1 MNPIILKQ
9 VSDLT
14 AWHPSKVQ
22 PLKIGLVQINNS
34 FSGQNYLPYTSA
46 CLRSYIEVHAV
57 DPSRYQFLPF
67 IYKRMSIQHIVEQLK
82 EADVVGF
89 STSVWNAN
97 ISLEVARRLKKLK
110 PQIIIVF
117 GGPQV
122 PDKPETF
129 LRTHSFIDIAVH
141 NEGERTFLALLERMP
156 ECHWEGVA
164 GVSYISKNAAF
175 VKTGPVE
182 RMKDLEQL
190 PSPFLNGIFDQL
202 ILENPNEKWIGLW
215 ETNRG
220 CPFQCTFC
228 DWGSAT
234 AGKVNRFEKDR
245 LFLELDWFA
254 QNKIEY
260 IFVCDANFGSQK
272 RDIDIAQYVAELRSK
287 TGYPQG
293 FSVQSTKNAT
303 ERAYITQKILA
314 DAGLNKGVALSMQS
328 LDPVTLENIKRDN
341 ISLETYLELARR
353 FTRDKVETYSD
364 LIIALPGETYD
375 SYLEGINTLI
385 NSGQHH
391 RIQFNNLSILPNAE
405 MGDPEYLEKFK
416 MRTVCSEIIN
426 IHGSRIFLDDDAAE
440 MQDIVIET
448 YSMSAED
455 WLRTRAISWMISF
468 LYFDKLVQI
477 PIILLREHLGISY
490 KQVFESFMNINRNEF
505 PVLGEIRDFF
515 ISEARLIQEGG
526 VEYKY
531 SEEWLGVYWPADE
544 YVYIRLTAEKK
555 FDSFYEEIERLFLSL
570 SNQLNQP
577 DGDYSIEA
585 LQDAITL
592 NRALVNQPY
601 FNSDIQVNL
610 KFNIIDFWQG
620 ITEGQPVPLQKGMYF
635 HEIKRTLHDYSDFQL
650 WCKEVV
656 WWGNKKGA
664 YLYPLRIKKSL
675 ENNVLGNE
683 LAGHY

>member
-1 MNPIILKQ
+1 MQVIKIIQDSDQ
-9 VSDLT
+9 V
-14 AWHPSKVQ
+14 AWVPSKVA
-22 PLKIGLVQINNS
+22 PLKVGLVQVNNS

-57 DPSRYQFLPF
+57 DTSRYTFLPF
-67 IYKRMSIQHIVEQLK
+67 IYKRMPIHKIVSQLLD
-82 EADVVGF
+82 ADVVGF
-89 STSVWNAN
+89 SASVWNAN
-97 ISLEVARRLKKLK
+97 ISLEVARRLKKAK
-110 PQIIIVF
+110 PNIIIVF

-122 PDKPETF
+122 PDKPENF
-129 LRTHSFIDIAVH
+129 LRIHTFIDIVVH

-156 ECHWEGVA
+156 ECNWNGVS
-164 GVSYISKNAAF
+164 GVSYISKNGDF
-175 VKTGPVE
+175 VKTRPVE

-202 ILENPNEKWIGLW
+202 IAENPDERWIGLW

-245 LFLELDWFA
+245 LLLELDWFVDH
-254 QNKIEY
+254 KIEY

-272 RDIDIAQYVAELRSK
+272 RDIELAQYVAQLRGK

-328 LDPVTLENIKRDN
+328 LDPTTLENIKRDN

-364 LIIALPGETYD
+364 LIIGLPGETYN
-375 SYLEGINTLI
+375 SFIEGVNTLI
-385 NSGQHH
+385 NTGQHH

-405 MGDPEYLEKFK
+405 MGDPEYLNKFK
-416 MRTVCSEIIN
+416 MRTVSSEIIN
-426 IHGSRIFLDDDAAE
+426 IHGSKVILEDDAPE
-440 MQDIVIET
+440 IQDVVIET
-448 YSMSAED
+448 YSMSSDD

-477 PIILLREHLGISY
+477 PIILQRELSGLTY
-490 KQVFESFMNINRNEF
+490 KEIFESFMDVQASDY
-505 PVLGEIRDFF
+505 PVIAGIRDFF
-515 ISEARLIQEGG
+515 IEEARHIQNGG
-526 VEYKY
+526 VEFHY
-531 SEEWLGVYWPADE
+531 SEEWLEIYWPADE
-544 YVYIRLTAEKK
+544 FVYIRLTSENK
-555 FDSFYEEIERLFLSL
+555 FDIFYQEINKLFSSFQKNTPQEYSLEIITEAIL
-570 SNQLNQP
+570 LNQ
-577 DGDYSIEA
+577 
-585 LQDAITL
+585 Q
-592 NRALVNQPY
+592 LVSQPFINNDTTIY
-601 FNSDIQVNL
+601 T
-610 KFNIIDFWQG
+610 KYNIVEYWKG
-620 ITEGQPVPLQKGMYF
+620 ICEGQPVKL
-635 HEIKRTLHDYSDFQL
+635 IKDDYSYHLMRSKRYYSNFSD

-664 YLYPLRIKKSL
+664 YLYPILRNDSVLPSSL
-675 ENNVLGNE
+675 NTE
-683 LAGHY
+683 LAGHH

>member
-1 MNPIILKQ
+1 MNVIKLKQ
-9 VSDLT
+9 VSDT
-14 AWHPSKVQ
+14 KAWNPSKVP
-22 PLKIGLVQINNS
+22 PLKVGLVQINNS

-57 DPSRYQFLPF
+57 DPARYKFLPF
-67 IYKRMSIQHIVEQLK
+67 VYKRMSIKHIVEQLK

-97 ISLEVARRLKKLK
+97 ISLEVARRLKQLK
-110 PQIIIVF
+110 PEITIVF

-156 ECHWEGVA
+156 ERNWEGVA
-164 GVSYISKNAAF
+164 GVSYLSKNAIF
-175 VKTGPVE
+175 IKTGPVE

-202 ILENPNEKWIGLW
+202 IAENPNEKWIGLW

-272 RDIDIAQYVAELRSK
+272 RDIDIAEYVADLRGK

-328 LDPVTLENIKRDN
+328 LDPITLENIKRDN

-405 MGDPEYLEKFK
+405 MGDPDYLKKYK

-426 IHGSRIFLDDDAAE
+426 IHGSKVFLDDDAAE

-490 KQVFESFMNINRNEF
+490 KQVFESFMNIHREEF
-505 PVLGEIRDFF
+505 PILGEIRDFF
-515 ISEARLIQEGG
+515 INEARMIQSGG

-531 SEEWLGVYWPADE
+531 SSEWLGVYWPADE

-555 FDSFYEEIERLFLSL
+555 FDFFYEEIERLLLSL
-570 SNQLNQP
+570 CRQKEFDNST
-577 DGDYSIEA
+577 DA
-585 LQDAITL
+585 VQDAITL

-601 FNSDIQVNL
+601 FNADVQVNL
-610 KFNIIDFWQG
+610 KFNILDFWHG
-620 ITEGQPVPLQKGMYF
+620 ITEGQPVALKKGNYVY
-635 HEIKRTLHDYSDFQL
+635 EVDRTIQDYSDFQL

-664 YLYPLRIKKSL
+664 YLYPLKSTKTT
-675 ENNVLGNE
+675 EPVVLVND

>member
-1 MNPIILKQ
+1 MNVIHLKQ
-9 VSDLT
+9 VSDT
-14 AWHPSKVQ
+14 PAWRPSKV
-22 PLKIGLVQINNS
+22 PALKIGLVQINNS

-46 CLRSYIEVHAV
+46 CLRSYIEVHAF
-57 DPSRYQFLPF
+57 DPARYEFLPF

-82 EADVVGF
+82 DADVVGF

-97 ISLEVARRLKKLK
+97 ISLEVARRLKELK

-122 PDKPETF
+122 PDKPETY
-129 LRTHSFIDIAVH
+129 LRTHSFIDIVAH

-156 ECHWEGVA
+156 ERNWEGVT
-164 GVSYISKNAAF
+164 GVSYIAKNAEF
-175 VKTGPVE
+175 IKTAPVE

-202 ILENPNEKWIGLW
+202 IAENPNEKWIGLW

-254 QNKIEY
+254 AHKIEY

-272 RDIDIAQYVAELRSK
+272 RDIDIAQYVAELRGK

-364 LIIALPGETYD
+364 LIIGLPGETYN
-375 SYLEGINTLI
+375 SYLDGINTLI
-385 NSGQHH
+385 NTGQHH

-405 MGDPEYLEKFK
+405 MGDPDYLKKYK
-416 MRTVCSEIIN
+416 MQTVCSEIIN
-426 IHGSRIFLDDDAAE
+426 IHGSKVFLDDDAAE
-440 MQDIVIET
+440 MQDVVIET

-477 PIILLREHLGISY
+477 PIILLRELIGISY
-490 KQVFESFMNINRNEF
+490 KQVFESFMNVQRNEF

-515 ISEARLIQEGG
+515 ISEARLIQGGG

-555 FDSFYEEIERLFLSL
+555 FDSFYSEIERLILTMCSQA
-570 SNQLNQP
+570 SS
-577 DGDYSIEA
+577 DTSVEA
-585 LQDAITL
+585 VQDAITL
-592 NRALVNQPY
+592 NRALVSQPY
-601 FNSDIQVNL
+601 FNTDIQVHS
-610 KFNIIDFWQG
+610 KYNIIDFWRG
-620 ITEGQPVPLQKGMYF
+620 ITEGLPVTLEKGNYV
-635 HEIKRTLHDYSDFQL
+635 HHVKRSLHGYSDFQL

-664 YLYPLRIKKSL
+664 YLYSIVN
-675 ENNVLGNE
+675 ENTVSPNLHGAE
-683 LAGHY
+683 IAGHY

>member
-1 MNPIILKQ
+1 MQ
-9 VSDLT
+9 VIKLIQNSDQV
-14 AWHPSKVQ
+14 AWVPSKVA
-22 PLKIGLVQINNS
+22 PLKVGLVQVNNS

-46 CLRSYIEVHAV
+46 CLRSFVEVHAV
-57 DPSRYQFLPF
+57 DTSRYIFLPF
-67 IYKRMSIQHIVEQLK
+67 IYKRMPIHKIVDQLL

-89 STSVWNAN
+89 SASVWNAN
-97 ISLEVARRLKKLK
+97 ISLEVARRLKKAK
-110 PQIIIVF
+110 PSIIIIF

-122 PDKPETF
+122 PDKPEKF
-129 LRTHSFIDIAVH
+129 LRNHTFIDIVVH
-141 NEGERTFLALLERMP
+141 NEGERTFLALLERIP
-156 ECHWEGVA
+156 ECYWNGLS
-164 GVSYISKNAAF
+164 GVSYITKNGEF

-202 ILENPNEKWIGLW
+202 IAENPEERWIGLW

-245 LFLELDWFA
+245 LLLELDWFVEH
-254 QNKIEY
+254 KIEY

-272 RDIDIAQYVAELRSK
+272 RDIELAQYVAQLRRK

-364 LIIALPGETYD
+364 LIIGLPGETYN
-375 SYLEGINTLI
+375 SFIEGVNTLI
-385 NSGQHH
+385 NTGQHH

-405 MGDPEYLEKFK
+405 MGDPEYLKKYK
-416 MRTVCSEIIN
+416 MKTVSSEIIN
-426 IHGSRIFLDDDAAE
+426 IHGSKVVLEDDAPE
-440 MQDIVIET
+440 IQDVVIET
-448 YSMSAED
+448 YSMSSND

-477 PIILLREHLGISY
+477 PILLQHELSGLSY
-490 KQVFESFMNINRNEF
+490 KEIFESFMNVSSEEYPIIA
-505 PVLGEIRDFF
+505 GIRDFF
-515 ISEARLIQEGG
+515 IEEARHIQNGG
-526 VEYKY
+526 VEFHY
-531 SEEWLGVYWPADE
+531 SDEWLGIYWPADE
-544 YVYIRLTAEKK
+544 FVYIRLTSENKIDIFYK
-555 FDSFYEEIERLFLSL
+555 EIDNLFTSFHKNSPRKYSL
-570 SNQLNQP
+570 DIIL
-577 DGDYSIEA
+577 EA
-585 LQDAITL
+585 ILI
-592 NRALVNQPY
+592 NHALVSQP
-601 FNSDIQVNL
+601 FISNDIVVHS
-610 KFNIIDFWQG
+610 KFNIIEYWKG
-620 ITEGQPVPLQKGMYF
+620 ICEGQSVALNKGS
-635 HEIKRTLHDYSDFQL
+635 YSYNLMRSQRNYTDFSQ

-664 YLYPLRIKKSL
+664 YLYPISRNDDVSSSNLTT
-675 ENNVLGNE
+675 E
-683 LAGHY
+683 LAGHH